1 VATADSI
8 RLCLFGQSVSR
19 PARGSELTGRRHR
32 SLRNCP
38 EISSLFDPK
47 PQAMVFQ
54 TPARI
59 QNTIACGFGSNKAT
73 EIGNLFRD

>member
-1 VATADSI
+1 MGTQFPN
-8 RLCLFGQSVSR
+8 LQLTLPLGEGEVSDV
-19 PARGSELTGRRHR
+19 E
-32 SLRNCP
+32 LRNCP

-73 EIGNLFRD
+73 EIGNLLRD